1 MNSASVSDDD
11 NFVLRSETIVIR

>member
-1 MNSASVSDDD
+1 MNSVSVSDDD